1 MEKYQLVLQ
10 FEAKALKDYEC
21 LVAFETQLIA
31 ELGSLANVDG
41 HDFGQEEFNIFILTD
56 APKDVFE
63 KAHQFLSTRNVPNY
77 MRAAYREA
85 AGEDEDYVI
94 LWPSNLTEFFVS

>member
-1 MEKYQLVLQ
+1 
-10 FEAKALKDYEC
+10 
-21 LVAFETQLIA
+21 
-31 ELGSLANVDG
+31 LGSLANVDG

-63 KAHQFLSTRNVPNY
+63 KAHQFLKTRNVPNY

-94 LWPSNLTEFFVS
+94 LWPPNLTEFFVA